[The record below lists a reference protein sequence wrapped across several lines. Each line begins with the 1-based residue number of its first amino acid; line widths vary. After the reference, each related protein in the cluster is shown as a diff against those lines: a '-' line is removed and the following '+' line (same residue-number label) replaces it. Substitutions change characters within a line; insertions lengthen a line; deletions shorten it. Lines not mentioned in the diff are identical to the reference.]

1 MYIPHFVH
9 YLFVDRYLGFLC
21 LLAIVKNGADEHGC
35 ADIFESLFSIILVIY
50 PGVKLL
56 HHIVILFLI
65 FKEYILFSVL
75 VAPFY
80 ISTNNAQGSNFFTSV
95 TSLILIFFFFDGS
108 HPNRC

>member
-21 LLAIVKNGADEHGC
+21 LLAIVNNGADEHGC

-50 PGVKLL
+50 PGVELL
-56 HHIVILFLI
+56 HHIVILFLT

-80 ISTNNAQGSNFFTSV
+80 ISTNNAQGSNFFTSLI
-95 TSLILIFFFFDGS
+95 SLILIFFFLW
-108 HPNRC
+108 